1 MVCEFEP
8 PTDTLNIALELE
20 EYDPSEVD
28 VLSVELDLCPG
39 IIIVL
44 TETATM
50 VDLGEEE
57 FELTGEAINQEVTD
71 EFNPEFWSNIEN
83 IETKDENFASISAG
97 GIGTGTIQMH
107 MIATT
112 FGFNVPAEAVL
123 KGVQIRFEAQK
134 DNDTSGTL
142 NWRLF
147 LDDTNPSPG
156 QVTQALTQEWE
167 EYTIGSPTETFGMPE
182 VTAAQINSND
192 FGVGVL
198 FSGGSAFEPNTGR
211 IRWVEVKAYWQ
222 YKKVWFTTS
231 TTKTEVTD
239 GMLDGDFRDITRIFT
254 EANNLSPV
262 RSTEWTLERLYTENN
277 ELSDQTRKTTLKALQ
292 EALTSTDT
300 ATKTVTRQ
308 FIENLL
314 HEDTRANQLTR
325 LYIETTGGMTDELR
339 KTPIK
344 NLLETNTLLDD
355 LVITKELIRILT
367 ENNNLLDGDIRQ
379 TTRVLEEVLSHADI
393 RTNAS
398 DKTLEEQNTLADIKQ
413 FMVTR
418 TFTEEHEMEDEEV
431 FLTRLLL
438 LSEIM
443 SHEDLEIETNW
454 EIIKTYLETAQTT
467 DAINNV
473 LNLTKDLLEIN
484 EMLDGDFKQATRVLS
499 EVMNTTDQVA
509 TDWTLFRE
517 FLETTEATDNV
528 TKAFVKFLQE
538 TSEHLDV
545 PIDRV
550 LAKLFKPKLKLLK
563 NIDPRIRASIEQK
576 RKIRKA
582 GYEDPRGKGGKS

>member
-1 MVCEFEP
+1 MVCEYEP
-8 PTDTLNIALELE
+8 NTDTLNLFLELE

-39 IIIVL
+39 ITIIL
-44 TETATM
+44 DETATM
-50 VDLGEEE
+50 VDLG
-57 FELTGEAINQEVTD
+57 
-71 EFNPEFWSNIEN
+71 
-83 IETKDENFASISAG
+83 
-97 GIGTGTIQMH
+97 
-107 MIATT
+107 
-112 FGFNVPAEAVL
+112 
-123 KGVQIRFEAQK
+123 
-134 DNDTSGTL
+134 
-142 NWRLF
+142 
-147 LDDTNPSPG
+147 
-156 QVTQALTQEWE
+156 
-167 EYTIGSPTETFGMPE
+167 
-182 VTAAQINSND
+182 
-192 FGVGVL
+192 
-198 FSGGSAFEPNTGR
+198 
-211 IRWVEVKAYWQ
+211 
-222 YKKVWFTTS
+222 KVWFTTS

-262 RSTEWTLERLYTENN
+262 RSTEWTLERLYTENS

-367 ENNNLLDGDIRQ
+367 ENNNLSDGDIRQ

-431 FLTRLLL
+431 FLARLLL

-484 EMLDGDFKQATRVLS
+484 EMLDGDIKQATRVLS

-509 TDWTLFRE
+509 TDWNLFRE

-545 PIDRV
+545 PIDREVMKVLEELAEMSDEPAV

>member
-1 MVCEFEP
+1 MVCEYEP
-8 PTDTLNIALELE
+8 NTDTLNLFLELE

-39 IIIVL
+39 ITIIL
-44 TETATM
+44 DETATM
-50 VDLGEEE
+50 VDLG
-57 FELTGEAINQEVTD
+57 
-71 EFNPEFWSNIEN
+71 
-83 IETKDENFASISAG
+83 
-97 GIGTGTIQMH
+97 
-107 MIATT
+107 
-112 FGFNVPAEAVL
+112 
-123 KGVQIRFEAQK
+123 
-134 DNDTSGTL
+134 
-142 NWRLF
+142 
-147 LDDTNPSPG
+147 
-156 QVTQALTQEWE
+156 
-167 EYTIGSPTETFGMPE
+167 
-182 VTAAQINSND
+182 
-192 FGVGVL
+192 
-198 FSGGSAFEPNTGR
+198 
-211 IRWVEVKAYWQ
+211 
-222 YKKVWFTTS
+222 KVWFTTS

-262 RSTEWTLERLYTENN
+262 RSTEWTLERLYTENS

-355 LVITKELIRILT
+355 LVIAKELIRILT

-431 FLTRLLL
+431 FLARLLL

-484 EMLDGDFKQATRVLS
+484 EMLDGDIKQATRVLS

-509 TDWTLFRE
+509 TDWNLFRE

-545 PIDRV
+545 PIDREVMKVLEELAEMSDEPAV